1 MYPNISRSEPLVIA
15 GERQLAYCAP
25 TDEGNRTQLDNLHL
39 CSYAKPLRR
48 KEMKKLSL
56 GLALA
61 FLMLAT
67 LAYAQSGNPTDNPT
81 VASWVVSNLKS
92 LSPGSAGNEMN
103 RCLCLRATVFTEVFT
118 ISSPSSASIP
128 ESVPNP
134 GCLRFHQSD
143 RLFRPLTDLG
153 NPRPSIANI
162 VPYNGGVYVNV
173 NAGTGNPIDVRL
185 DILIAP

>member
-1 MYPNISRSEPLVIA
+1 
-15 GERQLAYCAP
+15 
-25 TDEGNRTQLDNLHL
+25 
-39 CSYAKPLRR
+39 
-48 KEMKKLSL
+48 MKKLSL

-81 VASWVVSNLKS
+81 LASAVVSNLKS
-92 LSPGSAGNEMN
+92 LSPGSAGNDDEPLSLSAGY
-103 RCLCLRATVFTEVFT
+103 CLYRGIYNQFTLQCIDPGISAQSSVF
-118 ISSPSSASIP
+118 ASI
-128 ESVPNP
+128 S
-134 GCLRFHQSD
+134 Q
-143 RLFRPLTDLG
+143 TDPSGRRILG

>member
-1 MYPNISRSEPLVIA
+1 
-15 GERQLAYCAP
+15 
-25 TDEGNRTQLDNLHL
+25 
-39 CSYAKPLRR
+39 
-48 KEMKKLSL
+48 MKKLSL

-81 VASWVVSNLKS
+81 VASSVVSNLKS
-92 LSPGSAGNEMN
+92 LSPGGAGNGEPLSFSAGY
-103 RCLCLRATVFTEVFT
+103 CLYTGIYNQFTLQCIDPGISAQSSVF
-118 ISSPSSASIP
+118 ASI
-128 ESVPNP
+128 SQTNSS
-134 GCLRFHQSD
+134 GR
-143 RLFRPLTDLG
+143 RILG